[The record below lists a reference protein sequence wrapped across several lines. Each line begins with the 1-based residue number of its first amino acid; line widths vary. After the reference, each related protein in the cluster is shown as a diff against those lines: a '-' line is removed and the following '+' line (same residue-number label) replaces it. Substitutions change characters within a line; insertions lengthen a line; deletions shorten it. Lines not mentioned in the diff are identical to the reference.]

1 MVKIRSLPKYRYV
14 VSNADVEQPDVSA
27 CRMILMWTHG
37 QYFSTECVFLIEMRY
52 CNFGHGSKWLC
63 FILNGSNRKGKN
75 HGLLYIN
82 GWNVCPTWQRRF
94 LDELDLWRGS
104 YADSLMH
111 NT

>member
-37 QYFSTECVFLIEMRY
+37 QYFSTERVFLIEMRY
-52 CNFGHGSKWLC
+52 IFSLTITYYYK
-63 FILNGSNRKGKN
+63 
-75 HGLLYIN
+75 
-82 GWNVCPTWQRRF
+82 
-94 LDELDLWRGS
+94 
-104 YADSLMH
+104 AD